1 MIDIRKSYLRAP
13 GRWKI
18 VRAILVLLGLVVT
31 SVVTTW
37 VLPQLSR
44 AAIPIFFAWIALVLW
59 ADVWMFGPRV
69 RSYLARLAVMWTI
82 MTMLVGVL
90 LLVIL

>member
-1 MIDIRKSYLRAP
+1 M
-13 GRWKI
+13 
-18 VRAILVLLGLVVT
+18 
-31 SVVTTW
+31 VTTW

-69 RSYLARLAVMWTI
+69 QSYLARLAVMWTI

>member
-31 SVVTTW
+31 SVFATRN
-37 VLPQLSR
+37 P
-44 AAIPIFFAWIALVLW
+44 AIRY
-59 ADVWMFGPRV
+59 DH
-69 RSYLARLAVMWTI
+69 
-82 MTMLVGVL
+82 
-90 LLVIL
+90 